1 MSETRDNP
9 VNERDYVDEHD
20 HGTARGGGPS
30 GAARRVGIYLGVGL
44 VIFLLGLVPMWLKAR
59 ESAGQR
65 DAARRELRVSRM
77 QNTLASAAVD
87 AQRGEYEPARQGTSD
102 FFTALRDQV
111 DVADPDPAL
120 TPAQRD
126 SLRPLLA
133 QRDDLITLLA
143 RSDPAASARLFDVY
157 TAFRKAVS
165 GVPEEG
171 APEKK

>member
-9 VNERDYVDEHD
+9 VDERDDV
-20 HGTARGGGPS
+20 TARGGGLPV
-30 GAARRVGIYLGVGL
+30 AVRRAGVYLGVAL
-44 VIFLLGLVPMWLKAR
+44 AIFLLGFVPMWLKAR
-59 ESAGQR
+59 ASAGQR

-87 AQRGEYEPARQGTSD
+87 AQRGEYEPARQAASD

-111 DVADPDPAL
+111 EAAEPDPAL

-126 SLRPLLA
+126 GLRPLLT

-157 TAFRKAVS
+157 AAFRKAVVS
-165 GVPEEG
+165 VPEEG
-171 APEKK
+171 VPEKK